1 MKKSVEGLSSRV
13 KSLEENSGSSNT
25 EGKAC
30 IKCPKELSV
39 TIVTRS
45 EKRTLMLHFIKI
57 ELIVSMK

>member
-39 TIVTRS
+39 TIFKV
-45 EKRTLMLHFIKI
+45 LCLILHLSI
-57 ELIVSMK
+57 M